1 MQRGKSKILKMLD
14 KKTQPEN
21 VVNTANVDKA
31 KNSNDTKIS
40 FPSVSKLAIMH
51 LNRMT
56 IAVSYCLPWVLNIM
70 LKQAQKWLTLGNI
83 HWWRRCSTGWWSC
96 MTCYQRTITS
106 RWHCSDRRDC
116 WLDKA
121 LRRSASTL
129 PYQNHISL
137 YMFDRRHKTL

>member
-70 LKQAQKWLTLGNI
+70 LKQA
-83 HWWRRCSTGWWSC
+83 
-96 MTCYQRTITS
+96 
-106 RWHCSDRRDC
+106 
-116 WLDKA
+116 
-121 LRRSASTL
+121 
-129 PYQNHISL
+129 
-137 YMFDRRHKTL
+137 HK